1 MTINVLKHSGFYVEN
16 ELCLRGRMARRA
28 VGRWMGGKCSSPEQ
42 GWQWFE
48 QVRQHWRRWFCLLSY
63 HFSGLLSQGLGEHC
77 LWHNETSCLSL
88 QPFIQKPQYVQLHA
102 SATVFMFQAVLTSVQ
117 LDSFSHF
124 TCLGWICLCVWLVGL
139 NCLVL

>member
-16 ELCLRGRMARRA
+16 ELCLRGRIARRA

-48 QVRQHWRRWFCLLSY
+48 QVCQHWRRWFCLLSY

-77 LWHNETSCLSL
+77 LWHNEMLCLSL
-88 QPFIQKPQYVQLHA
+88 QPFYSEAPICTTPCISYSLYVSSSINLC
-102 SATVFMFQAVLTSVQ
+102 ATWFLLTFYLSWMDLFV
-117 LDSFSHF
+117 
-124 TCLGWICLCVWLVGL
+124 CLVGWS
-139 NCLVL
+139 